1 MHLKVGSRM
10 SKLALAQ
17 TTSVIESLQ
26 SFHPTV
32 SFEIVPIHTTGDQI
46 LDKTLDKIGGKGLF
60 VKELEESLRS
70 SQIDFA
76 VHSYKDMPIDLPED
90 LPIVAVSTR
99 ENPFDVLVL
108 PQNTNK
114 LDVTKPIG
122 TSSLR
127 RTVQCS
133 PLFPD
138 ISVKPVRGNV
148 LTRLEKLDSGE
159 FSALIL
165 AYAGLKRLALEARIS
180 RVFTLEE
187 MIPSACQGILAIQ
200 SHKNCDKDF
209 FSPIHQPEIARIA
222 EEERAFIG
230 AFNGGCSSPVA
241 CFGSISEETLFLTG
255 MNVDSSGLMKKIKKS
270 YSTKATHSL
279 GLEMAKE
286 FLL

>member
-1 MHLKVGSRM
+1 MHLKVGSRL

-17 TTSVIESLQ
+17 TTYIIESLQ
-26 SFHPTV
+26 PFHPTV
-32 SFEIVPIHTTGDQI
+32 SFEIVPINTTGDLI

-60 VKELEESLRS
+60 VKELEESLRN

-90 LPIVAVSTR
+90 LPIVAVSSR

-108 PQNTNK
+108 PKNTTT
-114 LDVTKPIG
+114 LDITKPIG

-127 RTVQCS
+127 RSVQCS
-133 PLFPD
+133 SLFSQVT
-138 ISVKPVRGNV
+138 IKPVRGNV
-148 LTRLEKLDSGE
+148 ITRLEKLDSGE

-165 AYAGLKRLALEARIS
+165 AYAGLKRLGLEGRIS
-180 RVFTLEE
+180 RVFTLDE

-200 SHKNCDKDF
+200 SLKNCDKDF
-209 FSPIHQPEIARIA
+209 FSPIHQLEIARIA

-241 CFGSISEETLFLTG
+241 CFGSISEDTLTLTG
-255 MNVDSSGLMKKIKKS
+255 MNVDSLGHMKKISKTH
-270 YSTKATHSL
+270 STKNIHSL

-286 FLL
+286 FML